1 LSLDRLAPRIEEQLL
16 NIWYYDYAVATEE
29 ATESGKPG
37 FYLAQTFEAAI
48 HAKVAC
54 GGGVIYRL
62 IWNDEWSRISWR
74 KIPERE
80 YERMEKAVREKL
92 E

>member
-1 LSLDRLAPRIEEQLL
+1 
-16 NIWYYDYAVATEE
+16 
-29 ATESGKPG
+29 
-37 FYLAQTFEAAI
+37 LAQTFEAAV

-62 IWNDEWSRISWR
+62 IWNDDWDRISWR

-80 YERMEKAVREKL
+80 YERMEKAVREKI